1 MNRQLCVRG
10 QLRRGD
16 FTLDINLDLSLEH
29 ATGVQGVTGAGKT
42 TLLRVIAG
50 VEPAFHGN
58 VHFGNECWSDSEKG
72 IYVPTHQRGLG
83 VVTQQCQLLPGMSV
97 QANLDYAMRR
107 AAAVEP
113 CLSFREVVVG
123 LHIEALLTKGEETL
137 SGGERQRVALAQAL
151 LSKPRLILLDEP
163 LSAND
168 ETQRQQISERLSIW
182 IAALDLP
189 MIYVSHAP
197 EELERL
203 TRYLV
208 VMQAGVIA
216 AQGDTRAMVVADRAA
231 MQTMLDDAIRMVS
244 ARVLRVDLA
253 EKTLMLAWDDAN
265 NLSGALVPNSHV
277 LVRIPRDNPSAS
289 LQVPLQCETPQNQSE
304 SAKRVQTQGFAG
316 NEPDEK
322 Q

>member
-1 MNRQLCVRG
+1 MNRRLCVRG
-10 QLRRGD
+10 QLQRGD

-29 ATGVQGVTGAGKT
+29 TTGVQGVTGAGKT

-50 VEPAFHGN
+50 VEPAFQGS
-58 VHFGNECWSDSEKG
+58 VHFGNECWSDSEKR
-72 IYVPTHQRGLG
+72 INVPTYQRGLG
-83 VVTQQCQLLPGMSV
+83 VVTQQSQLLPGRSV

-107 AAAVEP
+107 AATVEP
-113 CLSFREVVVG
+113 CLSFGEVVAG
-123 LHIEALLTKGEETL
+123 LHIEALLTKGVETL

-151 LSKPRLILLDEP
+151 LMKPRLLLLDEP

-168 ETQRQQISERLSIW
+168 ERQRQQIGERLSTW
-182 IAALDLP
+182 VAALDLP
-189 MIYVSHAP
+189 MIFVSHAP

-203 TRYLV
+203 TGHLV

-216 AQGDTRAMVVADRAA
+216 AQGDTRAVVVADRAA
-231 MQTMLDDAIRMVS
+231 IQTTLDDAIRTVS
-244 ARVLRVDLA
+244 ARVLRVDPT

-265 NLSGALVPNSHV
+265 NLSGALVPDSHV
-277 LVRIPRDNPSAS
+277 LVRIPRENPSAS

-304 SAKRVQTQGFAG
+304 SAKRVQTQGLAG